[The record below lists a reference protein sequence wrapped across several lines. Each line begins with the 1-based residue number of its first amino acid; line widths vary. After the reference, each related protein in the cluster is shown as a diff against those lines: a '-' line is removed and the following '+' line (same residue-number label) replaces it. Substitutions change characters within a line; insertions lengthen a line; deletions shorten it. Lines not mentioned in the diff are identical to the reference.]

1 MKKNCDVR
9 GENKFMSGDN
19 GGRKRS
25 NFNKGNAEQRTTK
38 HQAHEQDAATSKQEM
53 EDKENNW
60 QVHQT
65 KKKRKEVIRGSKR
78 VNGSF
83 KSTVSNCD
91 LYIGKCNSSVTNS
104 IIISYIRDENDI
116 DVVACECLNK

>member
-1 MKKNCDVR
+1 MLK
-9 GENKFMSGDN
+9 
-19 GGRKRS
+19 
-25 NFNKGNAEQRTTK
+25 QRTAK
-38 HQAHEQDAATSKQEM
+38 QQPHEQDAAGSKQEK

-83 KSTVSNCD
+83 KGTVSNCD
-91 LYIGKCNSSVTNS
+91 LYIGKCDSSVTNS
-104 IIISYIRDENDI
+104 IITSYIRDENDI
-116 DVVACECLNK
+116 DVVAC